1 MLTPTRVKSTIQYL
15 FLSATRGLL
24 EDNLRWFYREMG
36 SEGRVTRVNR
46 LTLEKLFFISNLLD
60 IQNNSIYQVFQD
72 GIRIKQAYLSG
83 SETLSYIVKHTD
95 IPISEEWDGTMRD
108 TKTEKL
114 ITIRYVCSDKEMR

>member
-1 MLTPTRVKSTIQYL
+1 MLTRTRVKSTIQYL

-24 EDNLRWFYREMG
+24 DDKLRWFYREMG
-36 SEGRVTRVNR
+36 NEGRVTRVNR
-46 LTLEKLFFISNLLD
+46 STLERLFFISNLLD
-60 IQNNSIYQVFQD
+60 IRHNSIYQVFQD

-108 TKTEKL
+108 IKTKNL
-114 ITIRYVCSDKEMR
+114 ITIRYVCFDREMR